1 MIERSVKEAMRD
13 DYESGISLRKL
24 GKMYYTDRNSIRKHI
39 LSVGGVMRNA
49 KPEPKN
55 WEMFINDWNAGHEV
69 EHFMTVYGYRDA
81 NSVYDTVY
89 YLRKKGRKLNW
100 RKKGRLNEQKN
111 TGS

>member
-1 MIERSVKEAMRD
+1 MIERSVKEAMRR

-55 WEMFINDWNAGHEV
+55 WEMFINDWNAGHKV

-89 YLRKKGRKLNW
+89 YLRKKRAQAELEKEGKA
-100 RKKGRLNEQKN
+100 E
-111 TGS
+111 